1 MCSCRL
7 LACMSSVKRLRRTN
21 ESNIVILQ
29 RTRRKEKI
37 RMKRIVLFLSVV
49 LFIIGWRQA
58 EAQSVTL
65 YTAGPADLAKGLA
78 GSFTAKSGIK
88 VDVYQATS
96 GDVLARLEAERSQPR
111 ADVVVL
117 ASWGEGL
124 AVRERGM
131 VHDYSSV
138 EAKKVRSQWA
148 DGGLVAQGGAGL
160 ALIFNTDQVKKEQ
173 FPKSWF
179 DLAAPAWKDSI
190 TMPDPTLSGSA
201 AEFLAIFVQ
210 VHGQKAWKL
219 FADMAR
225 NGLVVPGPN
234 NAALNPVLSGAKKAT
249 IAGVD
254 YITYGQIDKGE
265 KLAIHYP
272 QDGTVVALRPV
283 FVQRGA
289 PHREEAQQLV
299 DFMLSEEGQAAV
311 AKTFLIP
318 SRGEIRAQRP
328 APGDFKMLAPDWNFV
343 KKNQPDI
350 ISRFRKEIVEQIV
363 QKR

>member
-1 MCSCRL
+1 
-7 LACMSSVKRLRRTN
+7 
-21 ESNIVILQ
+21 
-29 RTRRKEKI
+29 
-37 RMKRIVLFLSVV
+37 MKRWIVFLSAS
-49 LFIIGWRQA
+49 LLIIGLGQA
-58 EAQSVTL
+58 DAQSVTL
-65 YTAGPADLAKGLA
+65 YTAGPADLAKAMAA
-78 GSFTAKSGIK
+78 GFTAKTGIK

-96 GDVLARLEAERSQPR
+96 GDVLARLEAERGQPR
-111 ADVVVL
+111 ADAVVL

-131 VHDYSSV
+131 VHDYSSA
-138 EAKKVRSQWA
+138 EAKKVRPQWA

-173 FPKSWF
+173 FPNSWF
-179 DLAAPAWKDSI
+179 DLAAPAWKDSV

-225 NGLVVPGPN
+225 NGLIVPGPN

-249 IAGVD
+249 VAGVD
-254 YITYGQIDKGE
+254 YITYGQIAKGE

-272 QDGTVVALRPV
+272 QEGTVVALRPI
-283 FVQRGA
+283 FIQRGA
-289 PHREEAQQLV
+289 RHPQEAQRLV
-299 DFMLSEEGQAAV
+299 DFMLSDEGQAAV

-318 SRGEIRAQRP
+318 SAAEMRAQRP
-328 APGDFKMLAPDWNFV
+328 VPGDFKMLAPDWSFV
-343 KKNQPDI
+343 KKNQADI
-350 ISRFRKEIVEQIV
+350 VSRFRKEIVEQIV